1 MNADQSLTQ
10 ILHHLAERN
19 RQGGSPADQHIVV
32 VRAQSPCLGSRRKP
46 DDFAQTAPHTISLRG
61 VADLPRD
68 GKADPDRLS
77 LTSGALPRL
86 QHERTPG
93 SAQPLGRSSKIG
105 PALEPLD
112 DGRMAILLT
121 H

>member
-1 MNADQSLTQ
+1 MNADQGLTQ

-19 RQGGSPADQHIVV
+19 RQGGPPADQHIVV
-32 VRAQSPCLGSRRKP
+32 ARAQCRGLGSRRKP
-46 DDFAQTAPHTISLRG
+46 DDFAQTAPHAISHRG

-68 GKADPDRLS
+68 GKADPDRRS
-77 LTSGALPRL
+77 LISGALPCL
-86 QHERTPG
+86 QHERATR
-93 SAQPLGRSSKIG
+93 SAQPLGRSSKVA

-112 DGRMAILLT
+112 DGKMAILLT